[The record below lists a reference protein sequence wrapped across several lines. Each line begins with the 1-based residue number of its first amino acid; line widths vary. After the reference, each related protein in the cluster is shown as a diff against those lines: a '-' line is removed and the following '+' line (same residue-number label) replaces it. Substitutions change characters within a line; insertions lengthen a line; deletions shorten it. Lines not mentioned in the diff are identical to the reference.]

1 MATITN
7 TKFHLS
13 FVILSLVLVDQDY
26 LLAETAPARKSLVFH
41 TFLIHMILT
50 YVCNKLHFLDTWFL
64 IYFDPFIRKWLPH
77 ELFSLTVHTHSSMHP
92 LL

>member
-26 LLAETAPARKSLVFH
+26 LLAKTAPARKSFVFH

-50 YVCNKLHFLDTWFL
+50 YVCNKLHFWTLGFL
-64 IYFDPFIRKWLPH
+64 FILI
-77 ELFSLTVHTHSSMHP
+77 HSSENGCLMNFF
-92 LL
+92 L